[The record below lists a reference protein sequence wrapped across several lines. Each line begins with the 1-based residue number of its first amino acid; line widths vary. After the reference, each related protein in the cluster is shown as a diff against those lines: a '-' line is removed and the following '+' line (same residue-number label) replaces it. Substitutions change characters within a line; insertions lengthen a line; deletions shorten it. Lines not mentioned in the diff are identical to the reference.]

1 MIKGLGKGVFPG
13 AEAVRRLEARVRELE
28 TGPVAE
34 SGEQS
39 MAALREAAAEKLRAG
54 SNLSREEVAAH
65 LGVSTRKLQR
75 MEAAG
80 TLRRCPGLGSVV
92 RYAARDVLRL
102 ASAR

>member
-1 MIKGLGKGVFPG
+1 MIQGLGKGVFPG

-28 TGPVAE
+28 TAPAAGRGKRPA
-34 SGEQS
+34 
-39 MAALREAAAEKLRAG
+39 AALREAASEKLRAG
-54 SNLSREEVAAH
+54 SNFSREEVAAH
-65 LGVSTRKLQR
+65 LGVSTRKVQR